1 MITIKKSNVYPKHT
15 SLIKGNK
22 KTENFFQK
30 LDENP
35 CKPAI
40 MEAYHDIDSQIEV
53 TIFLKSIFIKNI
65 DNKWSVDGF
74 F

>member
-22 KTENFFQK
+22 KTENFLQK

-35 CKPAI
+35 SKPAI
-40 MEAYHDIDSQIEV
+40 MEAYYEIDSQIEV
-53 TIFLKSIFIKNI
+53 L
-65 DNKWSVDGF
+65 F
-74 F
+74 FFYY